1 MVGKSGTAASV
12 CHPPSPAAAQTI
24 GAEVVAR
31 AEPDGHTLLVTPPA
45 PLVLEQWLDPK
56 WASQALALEPVTVL
70 ATFPQVLVVN
80 PKVPAQTFAEW
91 IAHAT
96 ANPGPMSYGSPGA
109 GSTAQLAQQEL
120 FRTLGLDLVHL
131 PYRGMA
137 PAMNDVMAAGRD
149 QVTPPA
155 VLWRL
160 APLGPS
166 AKLAIAGRGSRTAGV
181 QPRERSS

>member
-31 AEPDGHTLLVTPPA
+31 AEPDGRTLLVTPPA

-70 ATFPQVLVVN
+70 ATFPQVLVIN

-91 IAHAT
+91 IAYA
-96 ANPGPMSYGSPGA
+96 Y
-109 GSTAQLAQQEL
+109 Q
-120 FRTLGLDLVHL
+120 
-131 PYRGMA
+131 GMA
-137 PAMNDVMAAGRD
+137 PAMNDLMVGRSRSGHAACGAMASG
-149 QVTPPA
+149 TF
-155 VLWRL
+155 
-160 APLGPS
+160 
-166 AKLAIAGRGSRTAGV
+166 
-181 QPRERSS
+181 RSFR

>member
-1 MVGKSGTAASV
+1 V

-91 IAHAT
+91 IAHA
-96 ANPGPMSYGSPGA
+96 Y
-109 GSTAQLAQQEL
+109 Q
-120 FRTLGLDLVHL
+120 
-131 PYRGMA
+131 GMA
-137 PAMNDVMAAGRD
+137 PAMNDLMAVRSRAGRAACG
-149 QVTPPA
+149 PM
-155 VLWRL
+155 
-160 APLGPS
+160 APS
-166 AKLAIAGRGSRTAGV
+166 TF
-181 QPRERSS
+181 RSFR